1 MDLVNKYENYKQRKG
16 TENIG
21 ISKCCKEDAE
31 EVNIYKCIEKYGMG
45 QILNQTMAQQPL
57 YLDNT
62 NTPKTIQEAVEMQKQ
77 CEEYFLQLPARVRK
91 VFDDNK
97 DIFYQKYIKGEYADF
112 LTTGV
117 VTEDMINELQINKGD
132 FEHENTEMAK
142 DSTIDIN
149 VNTDSAQGDN

>member
-1 MDLVNKYENYKQRKG
+1 MELVNKYENYKQRKG
-16 TENIG
+16 TENVG
-21 ISKCCKEDAE
+21 ISKCHKEDAE
-31 EVNIYKCIEKYGMG
+31 EVNIYNCIEKYGMG

-132 FEHENTEMAK
+132 FTYENAEMVK
-142 DSTIDIN
+142 NSTVDANI
-149 VNTDSAQGDN
+149 NTDSPKSDN

>member
-1 MDLVNKYENYKQRKG
+1 MELVNKYENYKQRKG
-16 TENIG
+16 TKNVG

-45 QILNQTMAQQPL
+45 QILNQTMAQHPL

-97 DIFYQKYIKGEYADF
+97 DVFYQKYIKGEYADF

-117 VTEDMINELQINKGD
+117 VTEDMINELTINKGD
-132 FEHENTEMAK
+132 FENENAQMDKNSANNLDINP
-142 DSTIDIN
+142 DSTEGN
-149 VNTDSAQGDN
+149 N